1 MMWQRFLKS
10 VIDFLLATLG
20 LLFLSPFLFVV
31 ALLIKL
37 DSSGP
42 IFFVQERVGLNGKV
56 FNFIKFRTMVEG
68 ARNMGLGL
76 EIAQGDERITRVG
89 HWLRHWSLDEIPQLI
104 NVVRGDMSLIGPR
117 PSTPDQVARYTP
129 DQRRRL
135 EVRPGLTGW
144 AQVNGRNLIPWPER
158 IELDIWYIDHWSL
171 LLDANIL
178 LKTIPV
184 IVWRKG
190 LYGEDG
196 VVRDL
201 SQ

>member
-1 MMWQRFLKS
+1 
-10 VIDFLLATLG
+10 V
-20 LLFLSPFLFVV
+20 
-31 ALLIKL
+31 
-37 DSSGP
+37 
-42 IFFVQERVGLNGKV
+42 
-56 FNFIKFRTMVEG
+56 
-68 ARNMGLGL
+68 
-76 EIAQGDERITRVG
+76 
-89 HWLRHWSLDEIPQLI
+89 
-104 NVVRGDMSLIGPR
+104 GPR

-129 DQRRRL
+129 HQRRRL
-135 EVRPGLTGW
+135 DVRPGLTGW

-158 IELDIWYIDHWSL
+158 IEMDIWYIDHWSL
-171 LLDANIL
+171 LLDAKIL

>member
-1 MMWQRFLKS
+1 MNWQTTLKS
-10 VIDFLLATLG
+10 IIDFLIAMLG
-20 LLFLSPFLFVV
+20 LLFLSPFFIVI

-37 DSSGP
+37 DLPGSV
-42 IFFVQERVGLNGKV
+42 FFVQERVGLKGKI

-76 EIAQGDERITRVG
+76 EVAQDDDRITNIGR
-89 HWLRHWSLDEIPQLI
+89 WLRHWSLDELPQLI
-104 NVVRGDMSLIGPR
+104 NVLRGDMSLVGPR
-117 PSTPDQVARYTP
+117 PSTPEQVARYTTH
-129 DQRRRL
+129 QRRRL

-144 AQVNGRNLIPWPER
+144 AQINGRNLIPWPER
-158 IELDIWYIDHWSL
+158 IKLDIWYVDHWSL
-171 LLDANIL
+171 LLDIKIL

-190 LYGEDG
+190 LYGQDG

-201 SQ
+201 S

>member
-1 MMWQRFLKS
+1 MNWQTTLKS
-10 VIDFLLATLG
+10 IIDFLIAMLG
-20 LLFLSPFLFVV
+20 LLFLSPFFIVI

-37 DSSGP
+37 DSPGSV
-42 IFFVQERVGLNGKV
+42 FFVQERVGLKGKI

-76 EIAQGDERITRVG
+76 EVAQDDDRITNIGR
-89 HWLRHWSLDEIPQLI
+89 WLRHWSLDELPQLI
-104 NVVRGDMSLIGPR
+104 NVLRGDMSLVGPR
-117 PSTPDQVARYTP
+117 PSTPEQVARYTTH
-129 DQRRRL
+129 QRRRL

-144 AQVNGRNLIPWPER
+144 AQINGRNLIPWPER
-158 IELDIWYIDHWSL
+158 IKLDIWYVDHWSL
-171 LLDANIL
+171 LLDIKIL

-190 LYGEDG
+190 LYGQDG

-201 SQ
+201 S

>member
-1 MMWQRFLKS
+1 MNWQTALKS
-10 VIDFLLATLG
+10 TIDFLIAMLG
-20 LLFLSPFLFVV
+20 LLFLSPFFIVV

-37 DSSGP
+37 DSPGSV
-42 IFFVQERVGLNGKV
+42 FFVQERVGLNGKI

-76 EIAQGDERITRVG
+76 EVAQDDDRITNIGR
-89 HWLRHWSLDEIPQLI
+89 WLRHWSLDELPQLI
-104 NVVRGDMSLIGPR
+104 NVLRGDMSLVGPR
-117 PSTPDQVARYTP
+117 PSTPEQVARYTP
-129 DQRRRL
+129 HQRRRL

-144 AQVNGRNLIPWPER
+144 AQINGRNLIPWPER
-158 IELDIWYIDHWSL
+158 IELDIWYVDHWSL
-171 LLDANIL
+171 LLDIKIL

-190 LYGEDG
+190 LYGQDG

-201 SQ
+201 S